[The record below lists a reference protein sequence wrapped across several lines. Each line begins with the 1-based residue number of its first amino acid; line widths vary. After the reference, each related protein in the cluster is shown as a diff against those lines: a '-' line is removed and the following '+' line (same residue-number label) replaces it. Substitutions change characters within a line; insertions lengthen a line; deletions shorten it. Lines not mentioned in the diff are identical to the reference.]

1 MVHLHM
7 FLKNSITN
15 EKNTLNFEHFVF
27 ESFKKSKQ
35 VRIASGYIG
44 IDVFKKSE
52 PYLKNVV
59 DQGGIVTLIFG
70 LGVWE
75 GISPKLEPMLREF
88 HEYANKIN
96 SKSGIYF
103 CQKFKYHGKVYLFN
117 DENDKWL
124 TVGSSNFSP
133 TGFGE
138 WHEANIRISDAS
150 TFLEF
155 EQYFDRLLIEN
166 AKPISL
172 LTFPSRKDENTKK
185 EKYRKV
191 SVPSNFRD
199 LPIAF
204 KLQIKATAASH
215 VNLFA
220 GSGRLNSTTGIY
232 TKRPWYE
239 VEIGVSQEELKK
251 NLISFL
257 PNQLDPYYLKIIDEF
272 GNILNA
278 NFKRKTK
285 DKNDHR
291 TMHNLG
297 VDFMTGSNAEKDG
310 GKNGRKQLGFFIKDR
325 LIDAGLLR
333 YGEVITDDIL
343 DMYGNHYLEFRQ
355 VPEKKDHFYITFDPS

>member
-1 MVHLHM
+1 MN
-7 FLKNSITN
+7 LKNTITN
-15 EKNTLNFEHFVF
+15 EKNTLNFEHFVL
-27 ESFKKSKQ
+27 ESFKRSKRI
-35 VRIASGYIG
+35 RIASGYIG
-44 IDVFKKSE
+44 IDVFKKTA
-52 PYLKNVV
+52 PLLKNVV

-75 GISPKLEPMLREF
+75 GISPKLEPLLREF
-88 HEYANKIN
+88 HDYANKIN
-96 SKSGIYF
+96 VNSGIYF
-103 CQKFKYHGKVYLFN
+103 CQKSKYHGKIYLFN
-117 DENDKWL
+117 DDTNNWL

-133 TGFGE
+133 TGFGT
-138 WHEANIRISDAS
+138 WHEANLKISDPS
-150 TFLEF
+150 IFIEL
-155 EQYFDRLLIEN
+155 EQYFDRLLVEN
-166 AKPISL
+166 AKPIAL
-172 LTFPSRKDENTKK
+172 LTFPSRKEESTKK
-185 EKYRKV
+185 EKYKKV
-191 SVPSNFRD
+191 IVPGNFRD

-204 KLQIKATAASH
+204 KLEIKATAASH

-220 GSGRLNSTTGIY
+220 GSGRLNTSTGIY

-251 NLISFL
+251 NLISIL
-257 PNQLDPYYLKIIDEF
+257 PNQLDPYYLKIIDED

-285 DKNDHR
+285 DKSDRR

-297 VDFMTGSNAEKDG
+297 VDFMTGSGEQGDG

-343 DMYGNHYLEFRQ
+343 DMYGNHFLEFRQ